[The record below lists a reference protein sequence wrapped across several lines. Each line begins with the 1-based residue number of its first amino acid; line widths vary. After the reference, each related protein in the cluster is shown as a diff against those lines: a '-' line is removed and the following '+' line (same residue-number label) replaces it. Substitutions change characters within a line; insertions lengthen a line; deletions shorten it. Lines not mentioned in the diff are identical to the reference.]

1 MTMQKIWDLIREM
14 TLEEKIGM
22 IHGQGIF
29 HTKGVERLGIP
40 PLWMSDGPM
49 GVRKELQDDNWAPKG
64 TTDDYVSYLPSN
76 TAIACTW
83 NRERAADMGC
93 VLGQE
98 ARGRGKDVILA
109 PGINLIRSPLCG
121 RNFEYMSEDP
131 HLISE
136 MAVPLIRGIEEQDTA
151 ACVKHFALNNQETRR
166 LDVDA
171 AVDERALRELYLP
184 GFEAAVK
191 EGKTKTL
198 MGAYN
203 RFRGEHCCHNHYL
216 LEDILRGEWGF
227 DGVVISDWGGV
238 HDTMQAAE
246 NGLDIEMSVTS
257 DFDQY
262 CMADPLAEKVRSG
275 EVSEALLDEKVK
287 NILVLM
293 DRLHMLDGVRKSG
306 SYNTKGHQEA
316 ILKCAEEAV
325 VLLKNEGG
333 ILPLKPVKRLAVI
346 GENAGKMHSS
356 GGGSAAIK
364 ALYELTPLMGLKME
378 LGGAVSVEYA
388 PGYQSDGEKSAEQEN
403 WQAESLEERAYKASY
418 KRDGSDGAEERRRE
432 LIREASALAESCESV
447 VLFCGLNHEFDLEGC
462 DRTDMKLPYGQ
473 EDLISAVL
481 DANENTVIV
490 VIAGSPVDMEVFA
503 GRAKAIVY
511 SSYNGMEGG
520 LAVAKVLLGRV
531 NPSGRLPFTI
541 PKRLE
546 DCPAHSIGE
555 FPGDDTVT
563 YRESIYVGY
572 RYYETE
578 QKAVRYCFGHGLSYT
593 EFSYE
598 DLKLERQ
605 EDGIYGTVTVKNCGS
620 AAGAEVV
627 EIYVGAAGKNVK
639 RPVRELKGFVKVFLH
654 PGEERAVD
662 FRLPWKAF
670 SYYNE
675 EKRAFEVPE
684 DEYSVCV
691 GRSVGDVRLVQ
702 AVEIKK
708 MGRLNC
714 YENNALAGGKSR

>member
-166 LDVDA
+166 LDVEA

-216 LEDILRGEWGF
+216 LQDILRGEWGF

-275 EVSEALLDEKVK
+275 EVPEALLDEKVK

-293 DRLHMLDGVRKSG
+293 DRLHMLDGVRKRG
-306 SYNTKGHQEA
+306 SYNTRDHQEA
-316 ILKCAEEAV
+316 IIKCAEEAT

-418 KRDGSDGAEERRRE
+418 KGDGSDAAEKRRRE
-432 LIREASALAESCESV
+432 LIREAAALAESCENA
-447 VLFCGLNHEFDLEGC
+447 VLFIGLNHEFDLEGC
-462 DRTDMKLPYGQ
+462 DRPDMKLPYGQ
-473 EDLISAVL
+473 EELISAVL
-481 DANENTVIV
+481 DANENTVIAV
-490 VIAGSPVDMEVFA
+490 TAGSPVDMEVFA
-503 GRAKAIVY
+503 DRAKAIVY

-520 LAVAKVLLGRV
+520 LAMAEVLLGRV

-555 FPGDDTVT
+555 FPGGDIVA
-563 YRESIYVGY
+563 YRESGYVGY

-578 QKAVRYCFGHGLSYT
+578 RKAVRYCFGHGLSYT
-593 EFSYE
+593 EFSYG
-598 DLKLERQ
+598 DLKLERR
-605 EDGIYGTVTVKNCGS
+605 EDGFYGTVTVRNCGS
-620 AAGAEVV
+620 VAGAEVV
-627 EIYVGAAGKNVK
+627 EIYVGAAGKTVK
-639 RPVRELKGFVKVFLH
+639 RPARELKGFVKVRLQ

-675 EKRAFEVPE
+675 EKMAFEVPE

-702 AVEIKK
+702 TVEIK
-708 MGRLNC
+708 
-714 YENNALAGGKSR
+714 ENDALGGKCRSITHV

>member
-83 NRERAADMGC
+83 NRERAEEMGC

-166 LDVDA
+166 LDVEA

-216 LEDILRGEWGF
+216 LQDILRGEWGF

-275 EVSEALLDEKVK
+275 EVPEALLDEKVK

-293 DRLHMLDGVRKSG
+293 DRLHMLDGVRKRG
-306 SYNTKGHQEA
+306 SYNTRDHQEA
-316 ILKCAEEAV
+316 ILKCAEEAI

-418 KRDGSDGAEERRRE
+418 KGDGSDAAEKRRRE
-432 LIREASALAESCESV
+432 LIREAAALAESCENA
-447 VLFCGLNHEFDLEGC
+447 VLFIGLNHEFDLEGC

-473 EDLISAVL
+473 EELISAVL
-481 DANENTVIV
+481 DANENTVIAV
-490 VIAGSPVDMEVFA
+490 TAGSPVDMEVFA
-503 GRAKAIVY
+503 DRAKAIVY

-520 LAVAKVLLGRV
+520 LAMAEVLLGRV

-555 FPGDDTVT
+555 FPGGDSVA
-563 YRESIYVGY
+563 YRESVYVGY

-578 QKAVRYCFGHGLSYT
+578 RKAVRYCFGHGLSYT
-593 EFSYE
+593 EFSYG
-598 DLKLERQ
+598 DLKLERR
-605 EDGIYGTVTVKNCGS
+605 EDGIYGTVTVRNCGS

-627 EIYVGAAGKNVK
+627 EIYVGAAGKTVK
-639 RPVRELKGFVKVFLH
+639 RPARELKGFVKVRLQ

-675 EKRAFEVPE
+675 EKMAFEVPE

-702 AVEIKK
+702 TVEIK
-708 MGRLNC
+708 
-714 YENNALAGGKSR
+714 ENDALGGKCRSITHV

>member
-166 LDVDA
+166 LDVEA

-216 LEDILRGEWGF
+216 LQDILRGEWGF

-275 EVSEALLDEKVK
+275 EIPEALLDEKVK

-293 DRLHMLDGVRKSG
+293 DRLHMLDGVRKRG
-306 SYNTKGHQEA
+306 SYNTKDHQEA
-316 ILKCAEEAV
+316 ILKCAEEAI

-346 GENAGKMHSS
+346 GENAEKMHSS

-403 WQAESLEERAYKASY
+403 WQAESLEERAYNASY
-418 KRDGSDGAEERRRE
+418 KGDGSDAAEERRRE
-432 LIREASALAESCESV
+432 LIREAAALAESCENV
-447 VLFCGLNHEFDLEGC
+447 ILFIGLNHEFDLEGC
-462 DRTDMKLPYGQ
+462 DRPDMKLPYGQ
-473 EDLISAVL
+473 EELISSVL
-481 DANENTVIV
+481 DANENTVIAV
-490 VIAGSPVDMEVFA
+490 MAGSPVDMEIFA
-503 GRAKAIVY
+503 DRAKAIVY

-520 LAVAKVLLGRV
+520 LAMAEVLLGRV

-555 FPGDDTVT
+555 FPGGDTAS

-578 QKAVRYCFGHGLSYT
+578 RKAVRYCFGHGLSYT
-593 EFSYE
+593 EFSYG
-598 DLKLERQ
+598 DLKLERR
-605 EDGIYGTVTVKNCGS
+605 EDGIYGTVTVRNCGS
-620 AAGAEVV
+620 VAGAEVV
-627 EIYVGAAGKNVK
+627 EIYVGAAGKTVK
-639 RPVRELKGFVKVFLH
+639 RPARELKGFVKVRLQ

-675 EKRAFEVPE
+675 EKMAFEVPE

-691 GRSVGDVRLVQ
+691 GRSVGDLRLAQ
-702 AVEIKK
+702 TVEIK
-708 MGRLNC
+708 
-714 YENNALAGGKSR
+714 ENNALAGGKCQ

>member
-83 NRERAADMGC
+83 NRKRAADMGC

-151 ACVKHFALNNQETRR
+151 ACVKHFALNNQETCR
-166 LDVDA
+166 LDVEA

-216 LEDILRGEWGF
+216 LQDILRGEWGF

-275 EVSEALLDEKVK
+275 EVPEALLDEKVK

-293 DRLHMLDGVRKSG
+293 DRLHMLDGVRKRG
-306 SYNTKGHQEA
+306 SYNTRDHQEA
-316 ILKCAEEAV
+316 ILKCAEEAI

-418 KRDGSDGAEERRRE
+418 KGGGSDAAEKRRRE
-432 LIREASALAESCESV
+432 LIREAAALAESCENA
-447 VLFCGLNHEFDLEGC
+447 VLFIGLNHEFDLEGC

-473 EDLISAVL
+473 EELISAVL
-481 DANENTVIV
+481 DANENTVIAV
-490 VIAGSPVDMEVFA
+490 TAGSPVDMEVFA
-503 GRAKAIVY
+503 DRAKAIVY

-520 LAVAKVLLGRV
+520 LAMAEVLLGRV

-541 PKRLE
+541 PKRQE

-555 FPGDDTVT
+555 FPGGDSVA
-563 YRESIYVGY
+563 YRESVYVGY

-578 QKAVRYCFGHGLSYT
+578 RKAVRYCFGHGLSYT
-593 EFSYE
+593 EFSYGN
-598 DLKLERQ
+598 LKLERR
-605 EDGIYGTVTVKNCGS
+605 EDGIYGTVTVRNCGS

-627 EIYVGAAGKNVK
+627 EIYVGAAGKTVK
-639 RPVRELKGFVKVFLH
+639 RPARELKGFVKVRLQ

-675 EKRAFEVPE
+675 EKMAFEVPE

-702 AVEIKK
+702 TVEIK
-708 MGRLNC
+708 
-714 YENNALAGGKSR
+714 ENDALGGKCR

>member
-166 LDVDA
+166 LDVEA

-216 LEDILRGEWGF
+216 LQDILRGEWGF

-275 EVSEALLDEKVK
+275 EVPEALLDEKVK

-293 DRLHMLDGVRKSG
+293 DRLHMLDGVRKRG
-306 SYNTKGHQEA
+306 SYNTRDHQEA
-316 ILKCAEEAV
+316 ILKCAEEAI

-403 WQAESLEERAYKASY
+403 WQAESLEERAYNASY
-418 KRDGSDGAEERRRE
+418 KGDGSDAAEERRRE
-432 LIREASALAESCESV
+432 LIREAAALAESCENV
-447 VLFCGLNHEFDLEGC
+447 ILFIGLNHEFDLEGC
-462 DRTDMKLPYGQ
+462 DRPDMKLPYGQ
-473 EDLISAVL
+473 EELISSVL
-481 DANENTVIV
+481 DANENTVIAV
-490 VIAGSPVDMEVFA
+490 MAGSPVDMEIFA
-503 GRAKAIVY
+503 DRAKAIVY

-520 LAVAKVLLGRV
+520 LAMAEVLLGRV

-555 FPGDDTVT
+555 FPGGDTAS

-578 QKAVRYCFGHGLSYT
+578 RKAVRYCFGHGLSYT
-593 EFSYE
+593 EFSYG
-598 DLKLERQ
+598 DLKLERR
-605 EDGIYGTVTVKNCGS
+605 EDGIYGTVTVRNCGS

-627 EIYVGAAGKNVK
+627 EIYVGAAGKTVK
-639 RPVRELKGFVKVFLH
+639 RPARELKGFVKVRLQ

-675 EKRAFEVPE
+675 EKMAFEVPE

-691 GRSVGDVRLVQ
+691 GRSVGDLRLAQ
-702 AVEIKK
+702 TVEIK
-708 MGRLNC
+708 
-714 YENNALAGGKSR
+714 ENNALAGGKCQ

>member
-166 LDVDA
+166 LDV
-171 AVDERALRELYLP
+171 
-184 GFEAAVK
+184 EAAV
-191 EGKTKTL
+191 
-198 MGAYN
+198 
-203 RFRGEHCCHNHYL
+203 
-216 LEDILRGEWGF
+216 
-227 DGVVISDWGGV
+227 
-238 HDTMQAAE
+238 E

-275 EVSEALLDEKVK
+275 EVPEARLDEKVK

-293 DRLHMLDGVRKSG
+293 DRLHMLDGVRKRG
-306 SYNTKGHQEA
+306 SYNTRDHQEA
-316 ILKCAEEAV
+316 ILKCAEEAI

-418 KRDGSDGAEERRRE
+418 KGDGSDAAEKRRRE
-432 LIREASALAESCESV
+432 LIREAAALAESCENA
-447 VLFCGLNHEFDLEGC
+447 VLFIGLNHEFDLEGC

-473 EDLISAVL
+473 EELISAVL
-481 DANENTVIV
+481 DANENTVIAV
-490 VIAGSPVDMEVFA
+490 TAGSPVDMEVFA
-503 GRAKAIVY
+503 DRAKAIVY

-520 LAVAKVLLGRV
+520 LAMAEVLLGRV

-555 FPGDDTVT
+555 FPGGDTVA

-578 QKAVRYCFGHGLSYT
+578 RKVVRYCFGHGLSYT
-593 EFSYE
+593 EFSYG
-598 DLKLERQ
+598 DLKLERR
-605 EDGIYGTVTVKNCGS
+605 EDGIYGTVTVRNCGS
-620 AAGAEVV
+620 VAGAEVV
-627 EIYVGAAGKNVK
+627 EIYVGAAGKTVK
-639 RPVRELKGFVKVFLH
+639 RPARELKGFVKVRLQ

-684 DEYSVCV
+684 DEYSACV

-702 AVEIKK
+702 TVEIK
-708 MGRLNC
+708 
-714 YENNALAGGKSR
+714 ENDALGGKCRSITHV

>member
-166 LDVDA
+166 LDVEA

-216 LEDILRGEWGF
+216 LQDILRGEWGF

-275 EVSEALLDEKVK
+275 EIPEALLDEKVK

-293 DRLHMLDGVRKSG
+293 DRLHMLDGVRKRG
-306 SYNTKGHQEA
+306 SYNTKDHQEA
-316 ILKCAEEAV
+316 ILKCAEEAI

-346 GENAGKMHSS
+346 GENAEKMHSS

-403 WQAESLEERAYKASY
+403 WQAESLEERAYNASY
-418 KRDGSDGAEERRRE
+418 KGDGSDAAEERRRE
-432 LIREASALAESCESV
+432 LIREAAALAESCENV
-447 VLFCGLNHEFDLEGC
+447 ILFIGLNHEFDLEGC
-462 DRTDMKLPYGQ
+462 DRPDMKLPYGQ
-473 EDLISAVL
+473 EELISSVL
-481 DANENTVIV
+481 DANENTVIAV
-490 VIAGSPVDMEVFA
+490 MAGSPVDMEIFA
-503 GRAKAIVY
+503 DRAKAIVY

-520 LAVAKVLLGRV
+520 LAMAEVLLGRV

-555 FPGDDTVT
+555 FPGGDIVA
-563 YRESIYVGY
+563 YRESVYVGY

-578 QKAVRYCFGHGLSYT
+578 RKAVRYCFGHGLSYT
-593 EFSYE
+593 EFSYG
-598 DLKLERQ
+598 DLKLERR
-605 EDGIYGTVTVKNCGS
+605 EDGIYGTVTVRNCGS
-620 AAGAEVV
+620 VAGAEVV
-627 EIYVGAAGKNVK
+627 EIYVGAAGKTVK
-639 RPVRELKGFVKVFLH
+639 RPARELKGFVKVRLQ

-675 EKRAFEVPE
+675 EKMAFEVPE

-691 GRSVGDVRLVQ
+691 GRSVGDLRLAQ
-702 AVEIKK
+702 TVEIK
-708 MGRLNC
+708 
-714 YENNALAGGKSR
+714 ENNALAGGKCQ

>member
-293 DRLHMLDGVRKSG
+293 DRLHMLDSVRKSG

-418 KRDGSDGAEERRRE
+418 KVDGSDGAEERRRE

-462 DRTDMKLPYGQ
+462 DRPDMKLPYGQ
-473 EDLISAVL
+473 EELISAVL

-598 DLKLERQ
+598 DLKLERR

-714 YENNALAGGKSR
+714 YENNALAGGKC

>member
-166 LDVDA
+166 LDVEA

-203 RFRGEHCCHNHYL
+203 RFRGEHCCHNQYL
-216 LEDILRGEWGF
+216 LQDILRGEWGF

-275 EVSEALLDEKVK
+275 EVPEALLDEKVK

-293 DRLHMLDGVRKSG
+293 DRLHMLDGVRKRG
-306 SYNTKGHQEA
+306 SYNTRDHQEA
-316 ILKCAEEAV
+316 ILKCAEEAI

-333 ILPLKPVKRLAVI
+333 VLPLKPVKRLAVI

-418 KRDGSDGAEERRRE
+418 KGDESDAAEKRRRE
-432 LIREASALAESCESV
+432 LIREAAALAESCENA
-447 VLFCGLNHEFDLEGC
+447 VLFIGLNHEFDLEGC

-473 EDLISAVL
+473 EELISAVL
-481 DANENTVIV
+481 DANENTVIAV
-490 VIAGSPVDMEVFA
+490 TAGSPVDMEVFA
-503 GRAKAIVY
+503 DRAKAIVY

-520 LAVAKVLLGRV
+520 LAMAEVLLGRV

-555 FPGDDTVT
+555 FPGGDIVA
-563 YRESIYVGY
+563 YRESVYVGY

-578 QKAVRYCFGHGLSYT
+578 RKAVRYCFGHGLSYT
-593 EFSYE
+593 EFSYG
-598 DLKLERQ
+598 DLKLERR
-605 EDGIYGTVTVKNCGS
+605 EDGFYGTVTVRNCGS
-620 AAGAEVV
+620 VAGAEVV
-627 EIYVGAAGKNVK
+627 EIYVGAAGKTVK
-639 RPVRELKGFVKVFLH
+639 RPARELKGFVKVRLQ

-675 EKRAFEVPE
+675 EKMAFEVPE

-702 AVEIKK
+702 TVEIK
-708 MGRLNC
+708 
-714 YENNALAGGKSR
+714 ENDALGGKCR